1 MHHLRPI
8 HIQSCS
14 TDLSA
19 VKFCPSHSGANPF
32 DDQTSFKFANGSDG
46 PEGNFAFNIL
56 QYSECLPMK
65 LFRRQWHSGKLWAY
79 MITLAYLAGAILYR
93 PRLTGRELV
102 LGAIICP
109 LFLMLYLIPISV
121 FGARVELSEAGLRV
135 QQYGET
141 TIPYSDVL
149 RCYSAFVGYGTRR

>member
-1 MHHLRPI
+1 
-8 HIQSCS
+8 
-14 TDLSA
+14 
-19 VKFCPSHSGANPF
+19 
-32 DDQTSFKFANGSDG
+32 
-46 PEGNFAFNIL
+46 
-56 QYSECLPMK
+56 MK
-65 LFRRQWHSGKLWAY
+65 LFWRQWHSGKLWAY
-79 MITLAYLAGAILYR
+79 MITLAYLAGAILYL

-149 RCYSAFVGYGTRR
+149 RCYSAFVVPFQVLVVGTRRSLPLKLLYCSDHLTKPRKSLTQDGEIASVLKARIMQRETRSSNRSSGVSFPS